1 MDNLK
6 QAKQKLWYESWQKP
20 RVAISEK
27 IDDEDFEMMTYLKN
41 RILVVETHHDG
52 VGVSI
57 H

>member
-6 QAKQKLWYESWQKP
+6 QAKQKLWYESRQKP
-20 RVAISEK
+20 RVEISEK
-27 IDDEDFEMMTYLKN
+27 INDEDFEMMTYLKN
-41 RILVVETHHDG
+41 RLLVVETHHDG